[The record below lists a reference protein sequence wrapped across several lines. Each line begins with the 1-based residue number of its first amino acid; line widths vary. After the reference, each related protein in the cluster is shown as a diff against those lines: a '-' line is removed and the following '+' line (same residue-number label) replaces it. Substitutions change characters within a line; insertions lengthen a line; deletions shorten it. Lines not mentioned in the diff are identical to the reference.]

1 MQRRISKAGFIF
13 ILWMGLR
20 FLYFLYARIEYK
32 LFFMMFISFMVVY
45 NLAYN
50 TVVLSVHM
58 YFG

>member
-13 ILWMGLR
+13 ILWMGLG